1 MELDIIKNEP
11 NKDEITYPYI
21 GESTNPN
28 CKMIVLFLN
37 QIESIRLQ
45 DTKGN
50 KALKICKK
58 IDQRFFKKSDITIT
72 ISNTYNL

>member
-1 MELDIIKNEP
+1 MNLDITKNEW
-11 NKDEITYPYI
+11 NINEITYPYV
-21 GESTNPN
+21 GESIRPN

-37 QIESIRLQ
+37 ELESIRLQ

-58 IDQRFFKKSDITIT
+58 LDQRFFIKSDITIT